1 MIDDDPAPER
11 PEEEVERTGADRV
24 VEDEDIGVIAGEI
37 EAVGRPSAASR
48 GNNCPGVDLRG
59 EPPAAKNIPE
69 DEGHRPLGIGP
80 VEDLEELV
88 DGGGHGGV
96 LGCSFVSCG

>member
-1 MIDDDPAPER
+1 
-11 PEEEVERTGADRV
+11 

-37 EAVGRPSAASR
+37 EALRRPGAASR
-48 GNNCPGVDLRG
+48 GNNGPGVDLRG
-59 EPPAAKNIPE
+59 EPPVAENIPE
-69 DEGHRPLGIGP
+69 DEGQRPLGVGL
-80 VEDLEELV
+80 VKDLEELV